1 LKSDEGVKTPMENS
15 RIFDCHTHVFG
26 PGQVGGSFLAD
37 SKRAWGEQYELITT
51 PEAHDE
57 KLSDY
62 KGAIVLAFNCEA
74 TGVVVPDEY
83 VSNYVHTRPGKLF
96 GFASVNPHDA
106 NAPRKLEYAVKE
118 LGLCGLK
125 LAPIYQNFYP
135 DRKEFFPLYA
145 KADELNIPIMWHQG
159 TSFVSQ
165 GFLDASRPALL
176 DPIARA
182 FPKLKMVIA
191 HLGHPWHG
199 ECVALI
205 RKNPNVYAD
214 MSALGSRP
222 WQFYNAMMNVIEYGV
237 PHKVL
242 FGSDFPFF
250 TTGQTVASFRNI
262 NALTEGSKLPRIPEE
277 DIEAIIY
284 RNTPEILELIKS

>member
-1 LKSDEGVKTPMENS
+1 MDKK

-26 PGQVGGSFLAD
+26 KGQVGGTFLSD

-51 PEAHDE
+51 PEEHE
-57 KLSDY
+57 KQLSDY
-62 KGAIVLAFNCEA
+62 RGAIVLAFNCEA

-83 VSNYVHTRPGKLF
+83 VANYVRKHPGKLF
-96 GFASVNPHDA
+96 GFASVNPHDPD
-106 NAPRKLEYAVKE
+106 APRKLEYSVKE

-135 DRKEFFPLYA
+135 DRKEYFPIYA
-145 KADELNIPIMWHQG
+145 KADELNIPILWHQG

-165 GFLDASRPALL
+165 GFLDASRPAML
-176 DPIARA
+176 DPIARK
-182 FPKLKMVIA
+182 FPNLKMVVA

-199 ECVALI
+199 ECVSLI

-222 WQFYNAMMNVIEYGV
+222 WQFYNSMMNVIEYGV

-242 FGSDFPFF
+242 FGSDYPFF
-250 TTGQTVASFRNI
+250 TTGQTVESFRNI
-262 NALTEGSKLPRIPEE
+262 NALTEGTKLPRIPEE

-284 RNTPEILELIKS
+284 RDTPEILNLLS